1 MRHTAGKS
9 GKEAGMVFVFLLMA
23 LFGAAALVFAVQNPD
38 PVALTFLGW
47 RTTSMPVAFLLLVSA
62 FVGVLAAS
70 VSGFA
75 EKIRLQL
82 RIRELERQLS
92 RLTAV
97 RPMGPVREV
106 AREPVREPL
115 RERLA
120 EPVSDRMAEPVARTE
135 ARPPRW

>member
-1 MRHTAGKS
+1 MLPGTPV
-9 GKEAGMVFVFLLMA
+9 KEVGMVFVFLLMA
-23 LFGAAALVFAVQNPD
+23 LFGAAALVFALQNPE

-47 RTTSMPVAFLLLVSA
+47 RTTNMPLSFVLLVSA

-75 EKIRLQL
+75 ERIRLQM

-92 RLTAV
+92 RLTAES
-97 RPMGPVREV
+97 RPVGPLREPI
-106 AREPVREPL
+106 REPVREPV

-120 EPVSDRMAEPVARTE
+120 EPVPSRLGEPVARAE
-135 ARPPRW
+135 ARLPR